1 MKIAVL
7 PGDGIGTEIV
17 AEAVKVLQALDLK
30 FEMETALVGGAAYEA
45 HGHPLPDSTLKL
57 AKEADAVLFG
67 AVGDWKYDKL
77 DRPLRPEQAVLGLRK
92 NLGLFANFRPAICYD
107 ELVDASSLKP
117 DLVSGLDIL
126 IIRELTGD
134 IYFGQP
140 RGRRTAVDGHFPGA
154 EEAFDTMR
162 YSRPE
167 IERIAHVAFQAARKR
182 SKRVTSVDKANVLE
196 TFQLWKDVVTEVGK
210 EYPDVALDHMYVD
223 NAAMQLVK
231 APKKFDVVVTGNMF
245 GDILSDE
252 AAMLTG
258 SIGMLPSASLN
269 ASSQGLYEPSHGSAP
284 DIAGKGIANPL
295 ATILSAAMMLRF
307 SLDQPQA
314 ADRIESAVKDVLASG
329 LRTAD
334 IHAEGTKKVGTREMG
349 DAVVAAITTTKK
361 ITKS

>member
-7 PGDGIGTEIV
+7 PGDGIGPEIV
-17 AEAVKVLQALDLK
+17 AEAVKVLGALGLD
-30 FEMETALVGGAAYEA
+30 FDMQTAPVGGAAYEA
-45 HGHPLPDSTLKL
+45 SGHPLPEATLKL
-57 AKEADAVLFG
+57 AMESDAVLFG
-67 AVGDWKYDKL
+67 AVGDWKYDTL
-77 DRPLRPEQAVLGLRK
+77 DRPLRPEQAILGLRK
-92 NLGLFANFRPAICYD
+92 HMGLFANFRPAICY
-107 ELVDASSLKP
+107 EQLTHASSLKP
-117 DLVSGLDIL
+117 ELVAGLDIL

-140 RGRRTAVDGHFPGA
+140 RGRRVATDGHFPGA

-167 IERIAHVAFQAARKR
+167 IERIAHVAFQAAQKR

-196 TFQLWKDVVTEVGK
+196 TFQFWKDVVTEVGK
-210 EYPDVALDHMYVD
+210 QYPDVQLDHMYVD

-231 APKKFDVVVTGNMF
+231 EPKRFDVVVTGNMF

-252 AAMLTG
+252 ASMLTG

-269 ASSQGLYEPSHGSAP
+269 SRGQGLYEPSHGSAP

-307 SLDQPQA
+307 SLNQEA
-314 ADRIESAVKDVLASG
+314 AAQRIEAAVQKVLAQG

-334 IHAEGTKKVGTREMG
+334 IHSEGTTKVSTREMG
-349 DAVVAAITTTKK
+349 DAVVAALA
-361 ITKS
+361 

>member
-17 AEAVKVLQALDLK
+17 AEAIKVLHALDLT
-30 FEMETALVGGAAYEA
+30 FEMETALVGGAAYDA
-45 HGHPLPDSTLKL
+45 HGHPLPESTLKL
-57 AKEADAVLFG
+57 TKEADAILFG
-67 AVGDWKYDKL
+67 AVGDWKYDTL
-77 DRPLRPEQAVLGLRK
+77 DRPLRPEQAILGLRK
-92 NLGLFANFRPAICYD
+92 NLGLFANFRPAICYK
-107 ELVDASSLKP
+107 ELVNASSLKP
-117 DLVSGLDIL
+117 ELVAGLDIL

-140 RGRRTAVDGHFPGA
+140 RGRRVSPDGAFAGA

-167 IERIAHVAFQAARKR
+167 VERIARVAFEAARKR

-196 TFQLWKDVVTEVGK
+196 TFQFWKDIVTEVHK
-210 EYPDVALDHMYVD
+210 DYPDVALDHMYVD

-231 APKKFDVVVTGNMF
+231 EPKKFDVIVTGNMF

-252 AAMLTG
+252 ASMLTG

-269 ASSQGLYEPSHGSAP
+269 SSSQGLYEPSHGSAP
-284 DIAGKGIANPL
+284 DIAGKGVANPL

-307 SLDQPQA
+307 SLGQEA
-314 ADRIESAVKDVLASG
+314 AAVRIEDAVKKVLAQG
-329 LRTAD
+329 LRTGD
-334 IHAEGTKKVGTREMG
+334 IYSEGTTKVGTAQMG
-349 DAVVAAITTTKK
+349 DAVVKALA
-361 ITKS
+361 